1 MDLFMTLDQERS
13 RVKVEESRYIEN
25 SRLNYPNE
33 ESKIL
38 RGNEAV
44 IVVKTGTRGRLVE
57 TSTSNLFGYDEYL
70 RCKLFIQLSPELTE
84 GAIGDKELSFVQVLG
99 RFEQEA
105 ETKLFLY
112 EEGSLVVDS
121 TTSRHIYLSLDA
133 TFRNNSDHILAI
145 DGVIKI
151 KKR

>member
-1 MDLFMTLDQERS
+1 M
-13 RVKVEESRYIEN
+13 
-25 SRLNYPNE
+25 
-33 ESKIL
+33 
-38 RGNEAV
+38 
-44 IVVKTGTRGRLVE
+44 
-57 TSTSNLFGYDEYL
+57 
-70 RCKLFIQLSPELTE
+70 
-84 GAIGDKELSFVQVLG
+84 QVLG
-99 RFEQEA
+99 RFEQEV

-112 EEGSLVVDS
+112 AEVSLVVDS